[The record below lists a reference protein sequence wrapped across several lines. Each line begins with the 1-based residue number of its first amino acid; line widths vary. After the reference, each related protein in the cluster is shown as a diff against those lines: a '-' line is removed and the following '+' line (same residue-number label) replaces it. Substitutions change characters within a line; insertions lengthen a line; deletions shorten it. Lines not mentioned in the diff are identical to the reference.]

1 MAKKQKTARD
11 IVRTIRMSHGRSDLD
26 RSAQAEYFEDSHEIY
41 NALLDFVDEY
51 ELTEELENFLSCN
64 IIEDNR

>member
-1 MAKKQKTARD
+1 
-11 IVRTIRMSHGRSDLD
+11 MSHGRSDSD

-41 NALLDFVDEY
+41 NALLGFVDEY

>member
-1 MAKKQKTARD
+1 MSKTARD
-11 IVRTIRMSHGRSDLD
+11 IVKKIRKKHGVSDTD
-26 RSAQAEYFEDSHEIY
+26 RSYQAQDFERTHEMY

-64 IIEDNR
+64 IIEDNKY